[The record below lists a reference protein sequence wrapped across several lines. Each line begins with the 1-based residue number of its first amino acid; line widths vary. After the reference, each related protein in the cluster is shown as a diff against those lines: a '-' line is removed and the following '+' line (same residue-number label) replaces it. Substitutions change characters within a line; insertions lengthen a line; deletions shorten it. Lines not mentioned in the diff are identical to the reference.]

1 MKLAIIFVLAAAPA
15 FAEPA
20 VRHVPPAEGEAG
32 KQVELVAEASPTTPT
47 LRAHVRLHGGG
58 AYQPIDLVRKDDAHW
73 VAVVPAASV
82 SVPGIDY
89 YLVAGDQAVF
99 ASPEWPH
106 TMSVRA
112 PAQAERRTRDST
124 RAEGR
129 RSKVQA
135 MGEWVDYGTK
145 ALGIPDHYYRVDADF
160 SYRLWA
166 YPLEEIRVGYTRLL
180 GDTLESPDK
189 MCPTTEACA
198 TKAGF
203 KVAGWFEL
211 GVAAIEGL
219 RLDARM
225 SVLATQ
231 DGFGV
236 GGRGEARVGAREGN
250 HVAAGVE
257 YLATVGTSGF
267 FRLGWGTVP
276 RTPMSA
282 TVEVTNLPASYRDTG
297 VRLYY
302 DLGFEVYPG
311 VRLNGRVG
319 YAARTQSVAGFTAG
333 GGAAVEF

>member
-1 MKLAIIFVLAAAPA
+1 MRALVIIMLAVAPA
-15 FAEPA
+15 AAEPA
-20 VRHVPPAEGEAG
+20 VRHVPPAAGEAG
-32 KQVELVAEASPTTPT
+32 KQVELVAEAPPTTPT
-47 LRAHVRLHGGG
+47 LVAHVRLHGSGTFQ
-58 AYQPIDLVRKDDAHW
+58 AIDLVRKDDAHW
-73 VAVVPAASV
+73 VAVVPAATV
-82 SVPGIDY
+82 AVPGIDY
-89 YLVAGDQAVF
+89 YLDAGGQPVF
-99 ASPEWPH
+99 ASAEWPH
-106 TMSVRA
+106 TMDVRA
-112 PAQAERRTRDST
+112 SPQAERRTRDSI

-129 RSKVQA
+129 RSKVET
-135 MGEWVDYGTK
+135 MGEWVEFGTK
-145 ALGIPDHYYRVDADF
+145 AQGVPDHYYRVDADF
-160 SYRLWA
+160 SYRLWT

-180 GDTLESPDK
+180 GDTLQSPDK
-189 MCPTTEACA
+189 MCPSSDACS

-211 GVAAIEGL
+211 GTAVIEGL
-219 RLDARM
+219 RLDGRM

-236 GGRGEARVGAREGN
+236 GGRGELRVGAREGN

-257 YLATVGTSGF
+257 YLATVGTNGF

-276 RTPMSA
+276 HTPMSA
-282 TVEVTNLPASYRDTG
+282 TVEITNLPASYRDTG

-311 VRLNGRVG
+311 VRLNGRIG